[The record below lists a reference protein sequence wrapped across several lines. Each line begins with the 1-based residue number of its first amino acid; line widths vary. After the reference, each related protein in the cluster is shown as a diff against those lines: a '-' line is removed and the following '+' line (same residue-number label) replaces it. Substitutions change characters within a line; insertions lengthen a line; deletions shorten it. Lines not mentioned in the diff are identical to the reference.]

1 MKQEVDVLA
10 VFDVGSRAPKPIR
23 FKIRELGIKKTVPV
37 TNISNVEWMR
47 AGGNT
52 RATYFC
58 DTINAG
64 QRLSYSLHYYFQE
77 CRWEVEM

>member
-23 FKIRELGIKKTVPV
+23 FKVRELGIKKTVRV
-37 TNISNVEWMR
+37 TNINNIEWIR
-47 AGGNT
+47 ANGTT
-52 RATYFC
+52 RAVYYC

-64 QRLSYSLHYYFQE
+64 QRICYNLHYFYNE
-77 CRWEVEM
+77 NRWEVET